1 MMRPAHWV
9 EALGNTRNAA
19 FVVDSSQ
26 RILTWN
32 KGAEKLLGYSA
43 AEVVNRHCYEV
54 IAGCLRSGK
63 LWCCPN
69 CAVQRSTRRGHLLQD
84 FDLLTSTK
92 EGRST
97 WVNITVIG
105 LPKKNNPLT
114 VHLLRNLRRGQPEA
128 ASQAVPARWQDGPL
142 AALTRRELEV
152 LKLVAKGRSTA
163 EVAERL
169 CISRFTV
176 RNHVRNIFAK
186 LSVHSR
192 TGALSLALRQHLV

>member
-1 MMRPAHWV
+1 MKRPAHWV
-9 EALGNTRNAA
+9 EALGNTRNAV

-43 AEVVNRHCYEV
+43 AEMVNRHCYEV
-54 IAGCLRSGK
+54 ISGCRRSGK
-63 LWCCPN
+63 LWCSPN
-69 CAVQRSTRRGHLLQD
+69 CAVKRSTRRGHLLQD
-84 FDLLTSTK
+84 FDLLTTTK
-92 EGRST
+92 DGKST

-163 EVAERL
+163 EMADRL
-169 CISRFTV
+169 YVSPYTV
-176 RNHVRNIFAK
+176 RNHVRSILTK
-186 LSVHSR
+186 LGVHSR